1 MRSDARAFRMALGLN
16 QEYAAFRCCCNL
28 STYRRMER
36 GEICGMRLETLVR
49 IAAGL
54 RCSPVDLIPELGEIP
69 EIQPLLP
76 AESDA
81 TGRLVP
87 MHVRRARVRWSDFP
101 DQRDPAPSRHPA
113 D

>member
-1 MRSDARAFRMALGLN
+1 MRSDARAFRIALGLT
-16 QEYAAFRCCCNL
+16 QIEASFRCRCVL
-28 STYRRMER
+28 STYRQMER